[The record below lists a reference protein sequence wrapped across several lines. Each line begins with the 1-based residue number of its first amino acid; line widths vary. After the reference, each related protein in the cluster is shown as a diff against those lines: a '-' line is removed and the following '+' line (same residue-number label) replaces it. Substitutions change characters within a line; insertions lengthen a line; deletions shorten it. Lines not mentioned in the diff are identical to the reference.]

1 MINFNSIIEYH
12 GEGAPNVATEFLKG
26 MMGFVIAET
35 VTIGGDTLAQV
46 FFEDGCVRFV
56 NMANIK
62 LKPNTTQIKEDNMNT
77 TFITYSA
84 DDEIIVTTPELEEK
98 TIEEYFWNP
107 KNRDISEYDRV
118 EHKGEAITVSPSV
131 RVRWS

>member
-1 MINFNSIIEYH
+1 MIKFNSIIEYH
-12 GEGAPNVATEFLKG
+12 GEGAPTDATEFLKG
-26 MMGFVIAET
+26 MMGLVVAEP
-35 VTIGGDTLAQV
+35 VTIGSVAFVQV
-46 FFEDGCVRFV
+46 SFEDGGVRFV
-56 NMANIK
+56 NVENIK
-62 LKPNTTQIKEDNMNT
+62 LKTMNT